1 MRKKIISKRK
11 TRQKLNKI
19 FSIIILFFV
28 TLGALFTFYVFF
40 VFSTHK
46 KSQLVNPVSFT
57 KTAPNQPLTIV
68 NSTGEL
74 KSLLESQNISVKEV
88 ISASDSST
96 LVILD
101 DGGEVLFTQKK
112 KLQEQI
118 ASLQLIITR
127 LTIEGRQFKRI
138 DLRFDN
144 PVIVF

>member
-1 MRKKIISKRK
+1 MHKKIVSKRK

-19 FSIIILFFV
+19 LSIIILFFV
-28 TLGALFTFYVFF
+28 TLGALFTLYIFF
-40 VFSTHK
+40 SFK
-46 KSQLVNPVSFT
+46 KRPLVSPVSFA
-57 KTAPNQPLTIV
+57 KAVPSQPLTIV
-68 NSTGEL
+68 NNTNEL
-74 KSLLESQNISVKEV
+74 KTLLESQNISVKETV
-88 ISASDSST
+88 SASDSST

-101 DGGEVLFTQKK
+101 NGGEVLFTQKK

-118 ASLQLIITR
+118 ASLQLIIAR